1 MTIQEAINFLK
12 SESEKTSKKTEVKLF
27 DKFVN
32 TLIKLQNREFT
43 STEIQAIEKELSS
56 YNLDGNGETN
66 FKTIKKAYA
75 AFETFLK
82 DSFSLTPKDYYLN
95 KGISLGILF
104 GMLFGIVTLS
114 SVERSLGISLGMAF
128 GMLIGLVID
137 KSMDSKAKNEFRVI

>member
-12 SESEKTSKKTEVKLF
+12 SESEKTSKKSEIKLL
-27 DKFVN
+27 DKFIN
-32 TLIKLQNREFT
+32 TLTKLQNREFT
-43 STEIQAIEKELSS
+43 ATEIQTIESELKS
-56 YNLDGNGETN
+56 YNLDAKGETN

-82 DSFSLTPKDYYLN
+82 DTFSLTPKDYYVN

-104 GMLFGIVTLS
+104 GMLFGIVALS
-114 SVERSLGISLGMAF
+114 SFERSTGLSLGMAF
-128 GMLIGLVID
+128 GMLIGLVVG